1 MGHVFAS
8 SRPEMMVALNTGS
21 GGEERDGGKSAR
33 LDELREL
40 TRFGGLAFFSEP
52 QK

>member
-1 MGHVFAS
+1 MS
-8 SRPEMMVALNTGS
+8 SRPEMMVTLNTGS
-21 GGEERDGGKSAR
+21 GGEERDGDKSVR

-40 TRFGGLAFFSEP
+40 TRSDGLPFFSEP